1 MSFTIIGGGPSGC
14 LMALLLARR
23 GHAVQLFERRADPR
37 ITPPEA
43 GRSINFAL
51 AARGLRALAE
61 AGVLEPLRP
70 HMVPMPGRQL
80 HLQDGSEQFSPY
92 GQHAHEINYAM
103 SRAELTRLLVIQAG
117 RDPRITLRFRQRCLG
132 LTADGRPAMRDETS
146 GQQYAITAARVIGAD
161 GAGSA
166 LRQGLAAA
174 GHITASDELLD
185 HDYKELVIPAVEG
198 RSALAVREALHIWPR
213 RGHMLIAL
221 PNADHS
227 FTATLF
233 MPRHGDPGF
242 QSLAEPPA
250 AVAFFRREFPDA
262 LALMPD
268 FAQAFATHPQSIL
281 GTVRCA
287 PWNLGERMLLIGDA
301 AHAMVP
307 FHGQGLNCAL
317 EDCRLLDAILADG
330 QPDPFARFS
339 AQRRADTDA
348 ISQMSLE
355 NYREMRDEVITPRH
369 HLHRRLELELERRHP
384 ARFIPR
390 YAMVMFHDRIPY
402 SVALERGHL
411 QQQILDELTP
421 QSTDDAGFDAAQI
434 DWPLADSLVIGRLP
448 EISGFA

>member
-1 MSFTIIGGGPSGC
+1 MSFAIVGGGPSGC

-23 GHAVQLFERRADPR
+23 GHAVELFERRADPR
-37 ITPPEA
+37 LTPPEA

-61 AGVLEPLRP
+61 AGVLESLRP

-92 GQHAHEINYAM
+92 GQHAHEINHAM
-103 SRAELTRLLVIQAG
+103 SRAELTRLLVLHAG
-117 RDPRITLRFRQRCLG
+117 RDPGITLRFGQRCLG
-132 LTADGRPAMRDETS
+132 LTAEGLPAMRDEST
-146 GQQYAITAARVIGAD
+146 GRQYAITAGQVIGAD

-166 LRQGLAAA
+166 LRQALAAA
-174 GHITASDELLD
+174 GHLTASDELLD
-185 HDYKELVIPAVEG
+185 HDYKELVIPAIDG

-221 PNADHS
+221 PNTDHS

-233 MPRHGDPGF
+233 MPRQGDPSF
-242 QSLAEPPA
+242 ESLARPPA
-250 AVAFFRREFPDA
+250 ALAFFRREFPDA
-262 LALMPD
+262 LALMPE
-268 FAQAFATHPQSIL
+268 FAHAFATHPQGIL

-287 PWNLGERMLLIGDA
+287 PWNLGERILLIGDA

-317 EDCRLLDAILADG
+317 EDCRLLDALLADG
-330 QPDPFARFS
+330 QPAPFARFS

-355 NYREMRDEVITPRH
+355 NYREMRDDVLAPRH

-390 YAMVMFHDRIPY
+390 YAMVMFHHRIPY
-402 SVALERGHL
+402 SVALERGRV

-421 QSTDDAGFDAAQI
+421 AARGGARFDAALI
-434 DWPLADSLVIGRLP
+434 DWRLADSLITSQLP
-448 EISGFA
+448 AITEFA